1 MNTIQIM
8 YYMCFTILIFGILSI
23 IISFVTNCFC
33 CSSCKNKCREYKI
46 CRKSKCHLPFYKND
60 YNNDYNN
67 SLINNNE
74 LNYEIENNSITEL
87 NRDLDND
94 EFENIDL

>member
-1 MNTIQIM
+1 
-8 YYMCFTILIFGILSI
+8 MCFTILIFGVLSI
-23 IISFVTNCFC
+23 IISFVTNCLC

-46 CRKSKCHLPFYKND
+46 CRKSKCHLPFYR
-60 YNNDYNN
+60 NDYNN
-67 SLINNNE
+67 SLINNRVNCE
-74 LNYEIENNSITEL
+74 LNYEIENNSINEL